1 MNLTAKQAWLLPMHL
16 EAVSCYKNLF
26 PPVIQIQIV
35 TESLY
40 QSAFY
45 PDDGDGSDE
54 SWCRQNIYLAKLN
67 I

>member
-1 MNLTAKQAWLLPMHL
+1 M
-16 EAVSCYKNLF
+16 
-26 PPVIQIQIV
+26 IQIQIV

-54 SWCRQNIYLAKLN
+54 SWCRHISCQI
-67 I
+67 